1 MSGLNLFDG
10 FSFVDHDLK
19 SNLAKIIH
27 QDVLLDNKSDFRR
40 DAEKIKPVVLSDE
53 ETFDSSESS
62 VNKSSSLVESD
73 TVSTDNALI
82 LEMDAVSSLFV
93 NFITDHY
100 FSVIDE
106 TNLIKFIKLID
117 EDTVSSI
124 FSWLEVCQKFIHEV
138 TIVLVNPCVVNI
150 CWFTKFIFFTWSQQS
165 IWSFLQPKEIWKL
178 RKELVKQEPW
188 NEFILNLRW

>member
-1 MSGLNLFDG
+1 MIMSGLNLFDG

-93 NFITDHY
+93 NFVTDHY

-124 FSWLEVCQKFIHEV
+124 FSWFKVCQKFIHEV

-150 CWFTKFIFFTWSQQS
+150 C
-165 IWSFLQPKEIWKL
+165 
-178 RKELVKQEPW
+178 
-188 NEFILNLRW
+188 

>member
-1 MSGLNLFDG
+1 MIMSGLNLFDG

-53 ETFDSSESS
+53 KTFDSSESS

-73 TVSTDNALI
+73 TVSTDNALV

-93 NFITDHY
+93 NFVTDHY
-100 FSVIDE
+100 FSVIDK

-117 EDTVSSI
+117 EDTMSSI
-124 FSWLEVCQKFIHEV
+124 FSWFEVCQKFIHEV

-150 CWFTKFIFFTWSQQS
+150 C
-165 IWSFLQPKEIWKL
+165 
-178 RKELVKQEPW
+178 
-188 NEFILNLRW
+188 